1 MEAEN
6 NSTSISKE
14 FSAKKLFSKEQVSLQ
29 QMEAEFKPR
38 QISVLLPRI
47 QPVIIT
53 EADSNDPKKTK
64 PLDITQEI
72 EDDFDYLSKT
82 RNLEIDTPRT
92 RMLQGEILDK
102 FTKDTDV
109 QTRVVIMNKGAAEAA
124 FVYPDGTVFISQS
137 LLNKL
142 DSLDE
147 IAAVL
152 AHEVK
157 HMILKTPSKVREART
172 GAKKF
177 GVSWIH
183 ETAGDCGAPEFLEKA
198 GFNLS

>member
-1 MEAEN
+1 M
-6 NSTSISKE
+6 
-14 FSAKKLFSKEQVSLQ
+14 
-29 QMEAEFKPR
+29 
-38 QISVLLPRI
+38 
-47 QPVIIT
+47 
-53 EADSNDPKKTK
+53 
-64 PLDITQEI
+64 DITQEI

-92 RMLQGEILDK
+92 KMLQEEILDK
-102 FTKDTDV
+102 FTKGTDI

-147 IAAVL
+147 VAAVL

-157 HMILKTPSKVREART
+157 HMILKTSSKVREART
-172 GAKKF
+172 GAK
-177 GVSWIH
+177 
-183 ETAGDCGAPEFLEKA
+183 LEHGERNSAQLWNCWTK
-198 GFNLS
+198 GIWKTFIVRIMIITKRMHNF